1 MIKAILIPTE
11 NVEEAWKLVDKHI
24 QQALERSGDHFSSS
38 DIKTNC
44 LEESMQ
50 LWLGWDK
57 DLDESHYCT
66 AITQILK
73 RPNSKICNI
82 FIATGREMKKWV
94 HVMDEIANWA
104 ESEEC
109 THVES
114 WARPGWE
121 RVLKQYQFKKTHV
134 LLERKL

>member
-1 MIKAILIPTE
+1 MIKAVIIPTE
-11 NVEEAWKLVDKHI
+11 NVEEAWQLVDKHI
-24 QQALERSGDHFSSS
+24 QKALERSGEHYNSA
-38 DIKTNC
+38 DIKNNC
-44 LEESMQ
+44 LENCMQ
-50 LWLGWDK
+50 LWLGWDN
-57 DLDESHYCT
+57 DEEKSHYCT

-73 RPNSKICNI
+73 RPNSKVCNI

-94 HVMDEIANWA
+94 HVMDEIAKW
-104 ESEEC
+104 SDIQKC

-121 RVLKQYQFKKTHV
+121 RVLKQYQFNKTHV

>member
-1 MIKAILIPTE
+1 
-11 NVEEAWKLVDKHI
+11 
-24 QQALERSGDHFSSS
+24 
-38 DIKTNC
+38 
-44 LEESMQ
+44 
-50 LWLGWDK
+50 
-57 DLDESHYCT
+57 
-66 AITQILK
+66 
-73 RPNSKICNI
+73 
-82 FIATGREMKKWV
+82 MKKWV

-104 ESEEC
+104 KSEEC